1 VLLPCLRVSSSTHF
15 SSFFFESS
23 CHHRD
28 LHSFPTR
35 RSSDLVLAIG
45 WYLLNR
51 HVDPNEFEDPV
62 GLKDV
67 VDSNKD
73 YVFMFIVMLL
83 FDCFFI
89 WLIYSDSDYPF
100 PNLGLSDVFTVFLV
114 ILFTIYFL
122 CIIVESMIAYCK
134 YLWNVKIR
142 KK

>member
-1 VLLPCLRVSSSTHF
+1 
-15 SSFFFESS
+15 
-23 CHHRD
+23 
-28 LHSFPTR
+28 
-35 RSSDLVLAIG
+35 
-45 WYLLNR
+45 
-51 HVDPNEFEDPV
+51 
-62 GLKDV
+62 
-67 VDSNKD
+67 
-73 YVFMFIVMLL
+73 MFIVMLL

-122 CIIVESMIAYCK
+122 CIVVESMIAYCK

>member
-1 VLLPCLRVSSSTHF
+1 MAGNPCGKCLQLDGICLTAM
-15 SSFFFESS
+15 
-23 CHHRD
+23 
-28 LHSFPTR
+28 L
-35 RSSDLVLAIG
+35 
-45 WYLLNR
+45 
-51 HVDPNEFEDPV
+51 DPNEFEDPV
-62 GLKDV
+62 GLKEV